1 VNWIDWIALL
11 FGVLGVILTIFETI
25 WCWPL
30 SLISVIIQAFA
41 FYNARLFGDFS
52 LQIFYFFSGIYGW
65 MYWNKNKVKPFEVS
79 NTPKKIWLFIII
91 SEVVLAFIIYIILSH
106 FKSDQII
113 LDSILTAASLIC
125 TYLMTK
131 KWVENWLL
139 WIVID
144 LTYVYLYINKQL
156 PIYAILYLFFSIM
169 ACYGFYTWRKKI
181 KKLPF

>member
-1 VNWIDWIALL
+1 MNWIDWIALL

-25 WCWPL
+25 WCWL
-30 SLISVIIQAFA
+30 IALISVIIQAYT
-41 FYNARLFGDFS
+41 FYNAHLFGDFS

-65 MYWNKNKVKPFEVS
+65 IYWNKNKLKPFKIS
-79 NTPKKIWLFIII
+79 NTPNNIWLFIIAG
-91 SEVVLAFIIYIILSH
+91 EVILTCVLYFILKQ

-139 WIVID
+139 WIIID
-144 LTYVYLYINKQL
+144 LSYVYLYIIKQL
-156 PIYAILYLFFSIM
+156 PTYAILYLFFSLM
-169 ACYGFYTWRKKI
+169 AYYGYYTWRKKI

>member
-1 VNWIDWIALL
+1 MNWADWIALL
-11 FGVLGVILTIFETI
+11 FGVLGVILTILESI

-30 SLISVIIQAFA
+30 ALISVSIQSYT
-41 FYNARLFGDFS
+41 FYHAHLFGDFS
-52 LQIFYFFSGIYGW
+52 LQIFYLFSGIYGW
-65 MYWNKNKVKPFEVS
+65 MYWNKNKLKPFKVS
-79 NTPKKIWLFIII
+79 SIPKKIWLLIIA
-91 SEVVLAFIIYIILSH
+91 SEVVLTYVLYLILTY
-106 FKSDQII
+106 FKSDQIF

-139 WIVID
+139 WIIID
-144 LTYVYLYINKQL
+144 LTYVYLYIIKQL

-181 KKLPF
+181 KKLPY